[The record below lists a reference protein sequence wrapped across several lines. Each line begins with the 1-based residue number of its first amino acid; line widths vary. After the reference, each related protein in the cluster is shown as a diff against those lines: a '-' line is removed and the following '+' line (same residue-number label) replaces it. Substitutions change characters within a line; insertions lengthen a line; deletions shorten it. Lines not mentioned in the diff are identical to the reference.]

1 MTDKIKK
8 PKKAKK
14 RDLSERR
21 FVAAPSAKG
30 KALLG
35 LLFAGAVVLGAGVY
49 ARFVSERLPS
59 YATYLVAGG
68 ALLIAIYILIVPEDA
83 YPLLVGDAGIGEE
96 HGEGAKRIPWCDVT
110 AIMRDGG
117 ALVLSTESSGQ
128 VRVSLEQHLPA
139 AARVLAEMDERLAD
153 RLPIDEAVRRDIPAP
168 DDKDGEV
175 RKVTGVQVAGR
186 RCKASG
192 KVLSFEDDARGCP
205 RCGEVYH
212 QTEVPDL
219 CLTCGARIPS

>member
-1 MTDKIKK
+1 MLDKVKK

-21 FVAAPSAKG
+21 FVASPSAKG

-35 LLFAGAVVLGAGVY
+35 LLFVGAVVLGAGVY
-49 ARFVSERLPS
+49 ARFVSERMPS

-68 ALLIAIYILIVPEDA
+68 AILIAIYILIVPEDA
-83 YPLLVGDAGIGEE
+83 YPLLVGDAGVGEE

-110 AIMRDGG
+110 AITRDGG
-117 ALVLSTESSGQ
+117 TLVLSTESSGQ
-128 VRVSLEQHLPA
+128 VRVSLDQHLPA
-139 AARVLAEMDERLAD
+139 AGRILAEMDERLAD
-153 RLPIDEAVRRDIPAP
+153 HLSIDQAVRQGVPPP

-175 RKVTGVQVAGR
+175 RKVSGVQVAGR

-212 QTEVPDL
+212 HSAVPEL
-219 CLTCGARIPS
+219 CLTCGGGIPS